1 MLCRFISSEIASS
14 KHAQMLYI
22 DRYLVIIICFLNA
35 LFSPLP
41 STPDTA
47 HTKSNPMLAI
57 GFYKS
62 KNDLTM

>member
-1 MLCRFISSEIASS
+1 
-14 KHAQMLYI
+14 MLYI
-22 DRYLVIIICFLNA
+22 DRYLVIIICFLIA